1 MTNNLQFSMPK
12 LRIRLSWR
20 YAPINVILRAETGA
34 EYSISGFPRPLLRNE
49 SYRGMSFTSRRRR
62 KSLMG
67 ISTEAASPRN
77 SGTPASIR
85 RRPSWTAPD
94 RQRFPS
100 LDALSLHGRFVSSSG
115 SLQSSRLQSPSSAC
129 SAAEESPP
137 LTGEPFEL
145 EAPSNHHNPRF
156 QGAIQLQ
163 RERERIRSEE
173 VAPLEERLRGLEA
186 RHQELENYFLR
197 LQPRDIAGAAD
208 AQNQD
213 EAVPKPVL
221 GAGSSSSRGRDGGG
235 LAHTATVRYRG
246 RNPPYSGDSSSSS

>member
-20 YAPINVILRAETGA
+20 YAPINVVLRAETGA

-49 SYRGMSFTSRRRR
+49 SYKSMSFTSRHGR

-77 SGTPASIR
+77 PGTPASIR

-137 LTGEPFEL
+137 LTAFEL
-145 EAPSNHHNPRF
+145 EAPSNYHNPRF
-156 QGAIQLQ
+156 QSAIRLQ

-186 RHQELENYFLR
+186 RHQELENCFLR

-213 EAVPKPVL
+213 EADPKPVL

-235 LAHTATVRYRG
+235 LTHRATVLYRG
-246 RNPPYSGDSSSSS
+246 RNPPYSGDSSSS